1 MLDASKFLCNRSN
14 PDSFPDPVK
23 LWESGHEAN
32 VKLLLIIMLFVLQK
46 IKIIIENHYCQ
57 DLLWFDYSLDQ
68 LFQYLALFHATARKI
83 FCVIDPPP
91 PPPQTYPPHALSTPY
106 TQSLF
111 SRENATQSS
120 KQFACCDFFRPS
132 SQITFFCLF
141 NSTLEF
147 SRTTLKRDEC
157 QDGSE
162 FSPRALLRSLRGP
175 LFPFHRR
182 IAPR

>member
-1 MLDASKFLCNRSN
+1 MTLPHNR
-14 PDSFPDPVK
+14 P
-23 LWESGHEAN
+23 W
-32 VKLLLIIMLFVLQK
+32 
-46 IKIIIENHYCQ
+46 
-57 DLLWFDYSLDQ
+57 
-68 LFQYLALFHATARKI
+68 
-83 FCVIDPPP
+83 
-91 PPPQTYPPHALSTPY
+91 TYPPHALSTPNTSAVK
-106 TQSLF
+106 TQRNQVGSWP
-111 SRENATQSS
+111 A
-120 KQFACCDFFRPS
+120 AIFFRPS

-162 FSPRALLRSLRGP
+162 FSPRALLRSLRGS

>member
-1 MLDASKFLCNRSN
+1 M
-14 PDSFPDPVK
+14 
-23 LWESGHEAN
+23 
-32 VKLLLIIMLFVLQK
+32 
-46 IKIIIENHYCQ
+46 
-57 DLLWFDYSLDQ
+57 WFDYSLDQ
-68 LFQYLALFHATARKI
+68 LFQYLALFHATDRKI
-83 FCVIDPPP
+83 FFASL
-91 PPPQTYPPHALSTPY
+91 TLPHRRPRHTLPMPSPLLTHNRSSAVK
-106 TQSLF
+106 TQ
-111 SRENATQSS
+111 RNQVSS
-120 KQFACCDFFRPS
+120 SPAAIFFRPS

-162 FSPRALLRSLRGP
+162 FSPRTLLRSLRGP